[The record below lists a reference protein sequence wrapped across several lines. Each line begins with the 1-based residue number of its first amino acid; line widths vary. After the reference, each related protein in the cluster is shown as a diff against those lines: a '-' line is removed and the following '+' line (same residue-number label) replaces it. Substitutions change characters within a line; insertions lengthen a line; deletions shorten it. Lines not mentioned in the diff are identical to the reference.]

1 MVDRLR
7 LLAFE
12 TVIVIAIAVVAY
24 KWVIAPLTEWLAGGI
39 YY

>member
-12 TVIVIAIAVVAY
+12 TVIVVAIAAVTY
-24 KWVIAPLTEWLAGGI
+24 KWVVAPLTEWLAGNI